1 MVLGTPMKTLVAK
14 SQHAII
20 FMRPMRAIL
29 DVEKPPKSRCQQ
41 FLHPK
46 WLLRPQAMSCSL
58 NSPGP
63 QAAKIAAL
71 KGNQAVWIDCPSR
84 CGLRPMKG

>member
-29 DVEKPPKSRCQQ
+29 DVE
-41 FLHPK
+41 
-46 WLLRPQAMSCSL
+46 SL
-58 NSPGP
+58 PNLDASNSF
-63 QAAKIAAL
+63 I
-71 KGNQAVWIDCPSR
+71 PSG
-84 CGLRPMKG
+84 C